1 MARKSE
7 TGGTPATTALTRA
20 GVAFTVQAYEHDP
33 RSQSYGLEAAEA
45 LGTPPGQVF
54 KTLLVHTDRG
64 LGVGIVPVDRSL
76 DLKAVAAALKSKRAT
91 MADPRAAERA
101 TGYVLGGISPVGQRT
116 TLPTVLD
123 ASAEAHEQ
131 IYVSGGRRGL
141 DIALSPRDL
150 LEVTGGSVA
159 PISR

>member
-1 MARKSE
+1 MARKTDS
-7 TGGTPATTALTRA
+7 GSTPATTALARA
-20 GVAFTVQAYEHDP
+20 GIEFTVHAYEHDP
-33 RSQSYGLEAAEA
+33 RSTSYGQEAAEA
-45 LGTPPGQVF
+45 LGVPSQQVF

-76 DLKAVAAALKSKRAT
+76 DLKALAAALMSKRAS

-116 TLPTVLD
+116 ALPTVLD
-123 ASAEAHEQ
+123 ATAERFDRV
-131 IYVSGGRRGL
+131 YVSGGKRGL

-150 LEVTGGSVA
+150 LQVTGGSVA
-159 PISR
+159 RISR